1 MEGTACLN
9 NLATGKSFAARWAD
23 TATRCGTDQ
32 GPYMRHFWD
41 HLNHLQTTAFT
52 MLEIGVYRGGS
63 LATWK
68 ELFPKAKIYALD
80 INPECAQYAD
90 RSRVKITIGSQ
101 NDPVALEEW
110 TKQVSD
116 PIDVIIDDG
125 SHVMEHLKTSFMHLF
140 PKLRPGGIYVLED
153 LGTCYMPEYG
163 GRLPKPST
171 RIELLKSF
179 AGLPKP
185 STMIELL
192 KSFIDNINESW
203 SSVGNPLAIDQM
215 HFYPNIC
222 FVYKK

>member
-1 MEGTACLN
+1 
-9 NLATGKSFAARWAD
+9 
-23 TATRCGTDQ
+23 
-32 GPYMRHFWD
+32 MRHFWD

-63 LATWK
+63 IATWK

-101 NDPVALEEW
+101 ADPVALEKW
-110 TKQVSD
+110 IKQVTD
-116 PIDVIIDDG
+116 PIDLIIDDG

-140 PKLRPGGIYVLED
+140 PKLRSGGIYVVED

-163 GRLPKPST
+163 G
-171 RIELLKSF
+171 ELRN
-179 AGLPKP
+179 P

-192 KSFIDNINESW
+192 KSSVDNINEHW
-203 SSVGNPLAIDQM
+203 SGIGNPFEIDDL